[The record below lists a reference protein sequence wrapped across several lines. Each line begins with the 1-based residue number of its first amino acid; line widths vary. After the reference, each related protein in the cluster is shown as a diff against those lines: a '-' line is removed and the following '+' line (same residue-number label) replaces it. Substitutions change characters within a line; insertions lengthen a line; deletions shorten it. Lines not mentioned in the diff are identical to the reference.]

1 MDTPPALSTLIDDI
15 NVTTS
20 FLSGMISRKSGYLIL
35 LVVCAAFIVK
45 LVL

>member
-1 MDTPPALSTLIDDI
+1 MDTPPTLSTLVDEI

-35 LVVCAAFIVK
+35 LVVGAAFFVK